1 MKKSLLILRLL
12 SCAIAPALLI
22 SCKRDPDPCAGL
34 KPISA
39 DFKFFQKFIGIDSI
53 FYIDTVIMNPDRNIY
68 IPEKVWLIANEEK
81 ATYRW
86 ELEDYPKNNTTKS
99 FFLDFDQPF
108 GNIEVKL
115 IVTKEPDTSC
125 FPNDDGAD
133 TVTKTLVVLDGSKF
147 KYAFEGTFTGFLTDN
162 PSDVFDITIVNLG
175 EGSKNDFDGLRVYNL
190 PKGCRKDKTLAGY
203 TPEITDRTYRN
214 FFIENQAAS
223 TPSCAGDSFGLGRGY
238 SNNNK
243 MTITFIEYDVKQ
255 QKLAPTGKQFL
266 GIR

>member
-1 MKKSLLILRLL
+1 M
-12 SCAIAPALLI
+12 LI

-39 DFKFFQKFIGIDSI
+39 DFKFYQKFIGIDSI

-115 IVTKEPDTSC
+115 IVTKEPNTSC

-147 KYAFEGTFTGFLTDN
+147 KYAFEGTFTGCLTDN
-162 PSDVFDITIVNLG
+162 PSDIFDITIVNLG
-175 EGSKNDFDGLRVYNL
+175 APPQRDYKGYYGLRVYNL
-190 PKGCRKDKTLAGY
+190 PKGCGRNNFTPSEY

-214 FFIENQAAS
+214 FYIENESYTNFPCGKDPFIAV
-223 TPSCAGDSFGLGRGY
+223 GRVY
-238 SNNNK
+238 DHNNK
-243 MTITFIEYDVKQ
+243 ISIHIAAYRYDYSTNKNIRTDNQFI
-255 QKLAPTGKQFL
+255 
-266 GIR
+266 GIRKK